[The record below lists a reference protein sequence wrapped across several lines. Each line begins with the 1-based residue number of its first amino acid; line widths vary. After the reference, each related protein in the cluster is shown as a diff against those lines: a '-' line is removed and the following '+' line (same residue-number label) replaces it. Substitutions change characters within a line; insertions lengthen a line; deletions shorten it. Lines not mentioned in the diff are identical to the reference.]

1 MLMETYD
8 YEKDIEVN
16 REEAKAEGKAEG
28 KVEVYYTEMHMSVK
42 DIAKKVG
49 ISVSQT
55 ENILIRSGLL
65 LRPL

>member
-16 REEAKAEGKAEG
+16 REEAKAEG

-55 ENILIRSGLL
+55 ENILIRAGLL
-65 LRPL
+65 PRPL